1 MQGGEEKMYLKNNF
15 ILFMFTIIF
24 IIFILLFIEI
34 ESLKNKIKDIEER
47 NLQVHEYIL
56 DKIGG

>member
-1 MQGGEEKMYLKNNF
+1 MQGGVEKMYLKNNF
-15 ILFMFTIIF
+15 ILFMFTLIF

>member
-1 MQGGEEKMYLKNNF
+1 MYLKNNF